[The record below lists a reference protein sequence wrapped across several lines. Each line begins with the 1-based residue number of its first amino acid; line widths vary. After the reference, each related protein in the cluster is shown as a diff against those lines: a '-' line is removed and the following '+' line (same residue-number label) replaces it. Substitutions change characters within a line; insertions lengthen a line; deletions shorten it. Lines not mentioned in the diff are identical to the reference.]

1 MVDTVLKFKRS
12 SVAGKEPLPTDIEAG
27 EIAVNLEDAKIFSRK
42 ETGEVITLN
51 PDVNQITQN
60 LTLPFDWGFVYESEG
75 DEFDLGLITDPNDAP
90 ENAGFNEVQA
100 VSLILNG
107 LTYPNT
113 DGIAGQ
119 VITTDGNGNLS
130 FINAATTASWQSIMD
145 QYTASVGDKIIVD
158 TRAENTNN
166 PIMVTLPAN
175 PSFGDEVHI
184 IDGASNAEQHNIT
197 INRNGSYIEG
207 QPEDFAID
215 VNGAA
220 FNFVYY
226 NAARG
231 WILQEK

>member
-12 SVAGKEPLPTDIEAG
+12 SVAGKEPLPSDIEAG

-60 LTLPFDWGFVYESEG
+60 LTLPLDWGFVYESEG

-113 DGIAGQ
+113 DGVAGQ

-130 FINAATTASWQSIMD
+130 FINAATQASWQDIVTD
-145 QYTASVGDKIIVD
+145 YTASAGDKIIVSSATD
-158 TRAENTNN
+158 FVT
-166 PIMVTLPAN
+166 ITLPPN
-175 PSFGDEVHI
+175 PQFGDEVHV
-184 IDGASNAEQHNIT
+184 IDGANNSETFAIT
-197 INRNGSYIEG
+197 ISRNGSNIDG
-207 QPEDFAID
+207 LSEDFEID

-220 FNFVYY
+220 FNFVFY
-226 NAARG
+226 NTDRG